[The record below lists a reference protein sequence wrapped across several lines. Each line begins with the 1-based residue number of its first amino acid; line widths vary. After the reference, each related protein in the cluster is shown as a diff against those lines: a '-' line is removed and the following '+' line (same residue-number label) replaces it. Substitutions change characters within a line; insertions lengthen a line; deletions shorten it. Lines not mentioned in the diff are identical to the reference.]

1 MFPSSGKDY
10 TKRLPAE
17 LLSAVLN
24 ELEQPAVLAGARICR
39 RWRDVATR
47 HGNFYAFLRLKN
59 NYNMNN
65 DSEVAAF
72 RAALHEILSRG
83 MCVKL
88 DVRIPNPT
96 PGNEDAPRQLL
107 RAVSD
112 SLPLLVAMSL
122 GVAQDM
128 CPDTI
133 RSLRR
138 TTPRLRA
145 LVLKFDALTSIPV
158 DFLGAAAPKLR
169 SFVLSGGALP
179 DERCPALHGVASLVM
194 HSDYNLGGSHRLDV
208 HFPNLSLLSWSLLL
222 HPSIDTGLAIP
233 RLCSSLRT
241 LYLSVLYPKNDW
253 PGPVEDFFSSL
264 TVPNVSITFAGERFP
279 PLSAFLTTLSAPL
292 EVQLCPQLRVLIRS
306 RATGHLRQFAIRP
319 RMFAPVL
326 KQVNT
331 ALASRI
337 THLRVELPLVTGAA
351 EAPPRST
358 TNGLAAETASAQPGD
373 VDWAALVFS
382 PDVSLSWP
390 SLRTLTVE
398 GDERRATV
406 VSASQMLT
414 VVAALQLSA
423 AVAKIVLR
431 LKHVDIEPAT
441 DAEVL
446 RGIFQQ
452 VDRKAT
458 SAHER

>member
-1 MFPSSGKDY
+1 
-10 TKRLPAE
+10 
-17 LLSAVLN
+17 
-24 ELEQPAVLAGARICR
+24 
-39 RWRDVATR
+39 
-47 HGNFYAFLRLKN
+47 
-59 NYNMNN
+59 
-65 DSEVAAF
+65 
-72 RAALHEILSRG
+72 
-83 MCVKL
+83 
-88 DVRIPNPT
+88 
-96 PGNEDAPRQLL
+96 
-107 RAVSD
+107 
-112 SLPLLVAMSL
+112 
-122 GVAQDM
+122 
-128 CPDTI
+128 
-133 RSLRR
+133 
-138 TTPRLRA
+138 
-145 LVLKFDALTSIPV
+145 
-158 DFLGAAAPKLR
+158 
-169 SFVLSGGALP
+169 
-179 DERCPALHGVASLVM
+179 
-194 HSDYNLGGSHRLDV
+194 
-208 HFPNLSLLSWSLLL
+208 
-222 HPSIDTGLAIP
+222 
-233 RLCSSLRT
+233 
-241 LYLSVLYPKNDW
+241 
-253 PGPVEDFFSSL
+253 
-264 TVPNVSITFAGERFP
+264 
-279 PLSAFLTTLSAPL
+279 
-292 EVQLCPQLRVLIRS
+292 
-306 RATGHLRQFAIRP
+306 
-319 RMFAPVL
+319 MFAPVL